1 MASEQASPIETPT
14 RSLGARV
21 FFGALLV
28 ATALSARGPS
38 AQHRAHLS
46 DDLLRHEANRA
57 AARTRL
63 IVHGSRS
70 VLEAV
75 AARHRVAVVRWL
87 DDGAVLSANGRELAA
102 LAADRAIDHLSGDTL
117 VRPAMKIS
125 NPSTLADQARTGTS
139 GLLGIGAIPGV
150 TGQGVGIAIVDSGIA
165 THSALPNTTL
175 SKKVV
180 ANVSFVTGDPSTDD
194 EYGHGTH
201 VAGIIAGTNT
211 GTTGLYT
218 GGIAPGAQ
226 LVNVRVLGD
235 NGAGYTS
242 DVIAGINWVIAN
254 RAKYNIRVMNLSIGK
269 PVTEPSATDPLCE
282 AVARAVGA
290 GIVVVAAAGNNGET
304 AQGVPILGGITSP
317 GNSPFAI
324 TVGALNTWGTVGR
337 SDDSVTSY
345 SSRGPTKYDLA
356 VKPDLAAPGNKIVSL
371 EANHGYL
378 ADNYP
383 VLHKAGSGTNAYMQL
398 SGTSMATPIVS
409 GAVALL
415 LQGTPNLGTAQVKI
429 ALQAG
434 ATFVPDGGLVG
445 AGAGSVNIWQSRK
458 IAAYGL
464 SSLLSNLLGGLS
476 GPSGATFWDAGTL
489 SARLYDGAGVRL
501 LGLLDLSRVWGNPS
515 LLQFGDLNLAGPLNL
530 LGTVPANRLIW
541 GEVSDWTTEQH
552 IIWGTDI
559 YDDNGDH
566 IIWGTSGDDDHII
579 WGTTV
584 MTEPDPK

>member
-1 MASEQASPIETPT
+1 LT
-14 RSLGARV
+14 
-21 FFGALLV
+21 
-28 ATALSARGPS
+28 
-38 AQHRAHLS
+38 
-46 DDLLRHEANRA
+46 
-57 AARTRL
+57 
-63 IVHGSRS
+63 
-70 VLEAV
+70 
-75 AARHRVAVVRWL
+75 VVRWL
-87 DDGAVLSANGRELAA
+87 GDGAVLSANGREIAA
-102 LAADRAIDHLSGDTL
+102 LAADRAIDHLSGDAL

-125 NPSTLADQARTGTS
+125 NPSTLADQTRTGTG

-150 TGQGVGIAIVDSGIA
+150 TGEGVGIAIVDSGIA
-165 THSALPNTTL
+165 SHTALA
-175 SKKVV
+175 KKVV
-180 ANVSFVTGDPSTDD
+180 ANVSLVSGDPSTND

-201 VAGIIAGTNT
+201 VAGIISGTNT
-211 GTTGLYT
+211 GTTSLYT
-218 GGIAPGAQ
+218 GGIAPAAR
-226 LVNVRVLGD
+226 LINVRVLGA

-242 DVIAGINWVIAN
+242 DVIAGIDWVIAN
-254 RAKYNIRVMNLSIGK
+254 RAKYNIRVMNLSLGK
-269 PVTEPSATDPLCE
+269 PVTEPAATDPLCE
-282 AVARAVGA
+282 AVARAVAA
-290 GIVVVAAAGNNGET
+290 GIVVVAAAGNYGET
-304 AQGVPILGGITSP
+304 ADGVPILGGITSP

-324 TVGALNTWGTVGR
+324 TVGALNTWGTAGR

-378 ADNYP
+378 ADTYP

-445 AGAGSVNIWQSRK
+445 AGAGSLNIWQSRK
-458 IAAYGL
+458 IAANGL
-464 SSLLSNLLGGLS
+464 TALLTNLLGGLS
-476 GPSGATFWDAGTL
+476 GPSGATFWDAGTM
-489 SARLYDGAGVRL
+489 SARLYSGSGLRI
-501 LGLLDLSRVWGNPS
+501 LGLLDLSSVWGNPS
-515 LLQFGDLNLAGPLNL
+515 LLKFGDLNLAGPLNL

-552 IIWGTDI
+552 IIWGTNI

-584 MTEPDPK
+584 LTEPDPK